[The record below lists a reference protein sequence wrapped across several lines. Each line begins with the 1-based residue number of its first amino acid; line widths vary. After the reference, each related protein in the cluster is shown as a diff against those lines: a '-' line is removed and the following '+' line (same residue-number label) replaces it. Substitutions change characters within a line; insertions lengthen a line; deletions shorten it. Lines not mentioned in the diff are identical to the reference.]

1 MSHPALG
8 DENQP
13 FFQDF
18 GLVFRL
24 EARILGKLS
33 NNLFRTFRK
42 VTSLTLDDCE
52 VSEKVPETCLNKNST
67 WNALLTSSKRSIMEI
82 SSKKA

>member
-24 EARILGKLS
+24 KARVLGKLLID
-33 NNLFRTFRK
+33 LFCTFRN

-67 WNALLTSSKRSIMEI
+67 NSLI
-82 SSKKA
+82 

>member
-18 GLVFRL
+18 GLVFCL
-24 EARILGKLS
+24 EAIVLGKPL
-33 NNLFRTFRK
+33 NHMFHTFRK

-52 VSEKVPETCLNKNST
+52 VSEKVPEICLNKNST
-67 WNALLTSSKRSIMEI
+67 WNAL
-82 SSKKA
+82 

>member
-52 VSEKVPETCLNKNST
+52 VSEKVPETCLNKNRT
-67 WNALLTSSKRSIMEI
+67 FDKLLNI
-82 SSKKA
+82 SPQDIIQESLI

>member
-52 VSEKVPETCLNKNST
+52 VSEKVPETCLNKNSI
-67 WNALLTSSKRSIMEI
+67 WNALLTSS
-82 SSKKA
+82 

>member
-24 EARILGKLS
+24 EAIDLGKLS
-33 NNLFRTFRK
+33 NHLFHTFRK

-52 VSEKVPETCLNKNST
+52 VSEKVPEICL
-67 WNALLTSSKRSIMEI
+67 
-82 SSKKA
+82 KK